1 MGSQYL
7 QYELDQKNQEID
19 DVKTEHLTYTSSL
32 KEKFKN
38 KFNEQ
43 NHFIDE
49 LKAEL
54 AKQSGGNSEVIRLE
68 NQVSQLQR
76 QITMQRNQTMTDTK
90 AHETDQIRLQSSKE
104 QEKHWKCGYESIF

>member
-19 DVKTEHLTYTSSL
+19 DVKTEHQTYTTSL
-32 KEKFKN
+32 KDKFKI

-43 NHFIDE
+43 NRFIDE
-49 LKAEL
+49 LKTEL
-54 AKQSGGNSEVIRLE
+54 AKQSSGNSEVIRLE

-76 QITMQRNQTMTDTK
+76 QIAMQRNQTMTDNK
-90 AHETDQIRLQSSKE
+90 AHETD
-104 QEKHWKCGYESIF
+104 